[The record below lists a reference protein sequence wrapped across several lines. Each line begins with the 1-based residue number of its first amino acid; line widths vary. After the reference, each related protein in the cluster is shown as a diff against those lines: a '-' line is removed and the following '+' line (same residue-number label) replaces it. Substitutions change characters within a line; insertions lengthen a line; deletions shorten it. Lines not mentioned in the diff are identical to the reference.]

1 MSNNQ
6 TSKYTS
12 KQQDLDIS
20 DDEEYPKEKNTSK
33 HKSGTEKQKDTIVY
47 EGMDKRQKAQGSFAN
62 DFLQD
67 DAQAE
72 AEILRK

>member
-1 MSNNQ
+1 MDN
-6 TSKYTS
+6 
-12 KQQDLDIS
+12 KQ
-20 DDEEYPKEKNTSK
+20 
-33 HKSGTEKQKDTIVY
+33 HKP
-47 EGMDKRQKAQGSFAN
+47 QGSFAN